1 MHPMRPHSRHLL
13 ASVAALLSL
22 AGCSSTVSSV
32 TGSVDGGGD
41 AEVSLPDV
49 ATPTDAP
56 LSCASEA
63 RSSAAIR
70 YTGPDEV
77 AWDCRATRPTP
88 GSPALVMS
96 RTAAVISALDDATGS
111 TLALDFCSP
120 AADCIPRRGTLRIEA
135 PGFTLRAAPAGLRTG
150 QFVQIRSRATWS
162 WGCTMQVE
170 VSNAPTWDGEVNTVR
185 QGSVL
190 LAAAASGEGTA
201 LPEAPFEVTR
211 RSIGCVMP
219 GTDCGG
225 GRPEVFALSFQGHC
239 RDCLR
244 DPDPVVVTQ
253 GATGTLQVDDLTY
266 AARNLLSFNSG
277 ACDDY
282 WNYSWTVRERGP

>member
-1 MHPMRPHSRHLL
+1 MDPMRPHSRHLL

-96 RTAAVISALDDATGS
+96 RTAAVISALDDASGS
-111 TLALDFCSP
+111 TLTLDLNV
-120 AADCIPRRGTLRIEA
+120 G
-135 PGFTLRAAPAGLRTG
+135 
-150 QFVQIRSRATWS
+150 
-162 WGCTMQVE
+162 
-170 VSNAPTWDGEVNTVR
+170 
-185 QGSVL
+185 
-190 LAAAASGEGTA
+190 
-201 LPEAPFEVTR
+201 PEPQRFFR
-211 RSIGCVMP
+211 FR
-219 GTDCGG
+219 
-225 GRPEVFALSFQGHC
+225 
-239 RDCLR
+239 
-244 DPDPVVVTQ
+244 
-253 GATGTLQVDDLTY
+253 LQ
-266 AARNLLSFNSG
+266 
-277 ACDDY
+277 
-282 WNYSWTVRERGP
+282 